1 MQKCARCGADLRHVH
16 RTFFERFSYMAI
28 YECKNCAAEEFVPG
42 RLRLHFGD
50 KACCPKCG
58 TFRIVRLK
66 APDRIDPMFTGFLNL
81 LEKLSGGR
89 LYHCR
94 YCRIQ
99 FYDRRTGHSFVG
111 TRAPIQKAV
120 DAALGE
126 SIIGELPGDLT
137 LIGTL
142 VLIKGLL
149 LSREDVYLNGQME
162 GTVEVPECRLTIGPE
177 GRLQANIRAREIV
190 VHGTIR
196 GTVEAGE
203 KIDIRQDAKL
213 VGDIKS
219 GRIIIEDG
227 AYLKGS
233 VDMPTVSKPRLL
245 GCAIP
250 GGGSRCAA
258 VADGPPG

>member
-1 MQKCARCGADLRHVH
+1 
-16 RTFFERFSYMAI
+16 MAV
-28 YECKNCAAEEFVPG
+28 YECKNCAAKEFVPH
-42 RLRLHFGD
+42 RFRLHFGD
-50 KACCPKCG
+50 KARCPKCG

-89 LYHCR
+89 LHHCCF
-94 YCRIQ
+94 CRIQ
-99 FYDRRTGHSFVG
+99 FYDRRTSHSFVG
-111 TRAPIQKAV
+111 TRAPVQKAV
-120 DAALGE
+120 DVSAALGE
-126 SIIGELPGDLT
+126 STIGELPGDRT

-142 VLIKGLL
+142 VMIKGQL

-177 GRLQANIRAREIV
+177 GRLQANVRAREIV

-196 GTVEAGE
+196 GTVEAAE

-233 VDMPTVSKPRLL
+233 VDMPTVSNPCLL

-250 GGGSRCAA
+250 GGGMWERPN
-258 VADGPPG
+258 DGPR

>member
-1 MQKCARCGADLRHVH
+1 MNIFGWLLLVVVASVLLWLSFSAVVIAIDMRAARRRKALQSPHDGFFFGQVARGKWRVWRRHSRDEMRPAGA
-16 RTFFERFSYMAI
+16 
-28 YECKNCAAEEFVPG
+28 
-42 RLRLHFGD
+42 
-50 KACCPKCG
+50 
-58 TFRIVRLK
+58 
-66 APDRIDPMFTGFLNL
+66 
-81 LEKLSGGR
+81 
-89 LYHCR
+89 
-94 YCRIQ
+94 
-99 FYDRRTGHSFVG
+99 GHSFVG

-177 GRLQANIRAREIV
+177 GRLQANVRAREIV
-190 VHGTIR
+190 VHGTIH

-213 VGDIKS
+213 VCDIKS

-233 VDMPTVSKPRLL
+233 VDMPIRETPKGDEAYNVRVTQK
-245 GCAIP
+245 ATQK
-250 GGGSRCAA
+250 AQE
-258 VADGPPG
+258 